1 MSRFNGPYGVAV
13 DPTGTMVY
21 IADTS
26 NNMIKVAAIVPYPT
40 ANPTA
45 MPLSSVYTGA
55 PTTSP
60 VVVAT
65 AKSSAHSLAGSF
77 LFTAA
82 MIAISMSL

>member
-1 MSRFNGPYGVAV
+1 MSRFNGPYGAAV

-26 NNMIKVAAIVPYPT
+26 NNMIKVAASVPYPT
-40 ANPTA
+40 ATPIA
-45 MPLSSVYTGA
+45 MPLSLVYTGA
-55 PTTSP
+55 PTASP

-77 LFTAA
+77 LFTAGT
-82 MIAISMSL
+82 IAISMLL